1 MTIAAAS
8 ARTTATAATS
18 TATSTSTTG
27 SAGPSIFRRALG
39 ADFDRLHPELQRR
52 FGFSSQDGVACIG
65 TGRMERIRQGARW
78 LAPLLRL
85 GSRQNILFPEH
96 GRDVPFTIANY
107 AYRDGFGRE
116 TVTFVR
122 TFQFTRPRR
131 FDATMV
137 AAPQPGTVV
146 DFLGTHQHLAVDL
159 RVRVTGRGGLVISS
173 GEQRV
178 SALPGSPRWPAVL
191 TGRADLHEWF
201 DEEAGRFRIQVR
213 VVNPLVGLV
222 MGYQGWFTAEYPLIG
237 PEGIPNHVRPVR
249 ESVRT

>member
-1 MTIAAAS
+1 MSPTNGAP
-8 ARTTATAATS
+8 R
-18 TATSTSTTG
+18 
-27 SAGPSIFRRALG
+27 AGRSIFREALG
-39 ADFDRLHPELQRR
+39 TDFDRLHPELQRR
-52 FGFSSQDGVACIG
+52 FGFSSEDGIACIG
-65 TGRMERIRQGARW
+65 TGRMERVRQGARW
-78 LAPLLRL
+78 LTPFLRL
-85 GSRQNILFPEH
+85 GSRQNILFPEQGH
-96 GRDVPFTIANY
+96 DVPFTIANY

-137 AAPQPGTVV
+137 AAPQQPGTVV

-159 RVRVTGRGGLVISS
+159 HLRVTPRGGLVISS

-178 SALPGSPRWPAVL
+178 TGFPGSPRWPGAL

-201 DEEAGRFRIQVR
+201 DEDAGRCRIQVR
-213 VVNPLVGLV
+213 VTNPLVGLV
-222 MGYQGWFTAEYPLIG
+222 MGYQGWFTTEYPQVG
-237 PEGIPNHVRPVR
+237 PEGIPKHVRPLR